1 MAYPETF
8 AAYYNARVRAMK
20 STLFAPSRLGDLL
33 ERGGLEE
40 LIEVLLNSP
49 YEHEMAEALATHK
62 GADAVEDAVSRSLV
76 TSLRKLLRLADE
88 SFKRPA
94 ALFLLRW
101 DLAAVKSLLRVRH
114 LELTAEEGASALC
127 PGPTLTVPLLRNLAG
142 RESMPDVVAGLVAW
156 NPELCA
162 CLPPELPAYRRIHS
176 VAVFEEA
183 LDRRYFVETVEALRT
198 PGQHAEVAAE
208 DAWLLGRALAM
219 EIDRVNLR
227 VLFAALSSRAPGEAT
242 MARVMPQGTFPLR
255 ILRRMAYSGSVAE
268 TMEMLGRTP
277 YRSLVE
283 GLYPFMQTG
292 RFSSL
297 ERFIDLAHITEL
309 RRMARRYIFSIAV
322 LIDYAWQKSNEVT
335 NLRLIARGHARHVP
349 RARVREGLL
358 YVQ

>member
-208 DAWLLGRALAM
+208 DAWLLGRARGLFTLAGPAC
-219 EIDRVNLR
+219 RNCTR
-227 VLFAALSSRAPGEAT
+227 FAEHVRRPGPMPHRWPPRRFGCCLHPAAVTCGDSWHCCASGQRCVANQTAT
-242 MARVMPQGTFPLR
+242 GAV
-255 ILRRMAYSGSVAE
+255 YS
-268 TMEMLGRTP
+268 
-277 YRSLVE
+277 
-283 GLYPFMQTG
+283 
-292 RFSSL
+292 
-297 ERFIDLAHITEL
+297 
-309 RRMARRYIFSIAV
+309 
-322 LIDYAWQKSNEVT
+322 
-335 NLRLIARGHARHVP
+335 HVC
-349 RARVREGLL
+349 E
-358 YVQ
+358 